1 MSRSTSPSAN
11 KPYGLAR
18 VCRVW
23 RIPRATAFRH
33 QSAIDAPPASPGRRG
48 PKSVLSDQQIL
59 DAIGVVLQKLE
70 FLGEGGRTFAC
81 RENGGE
87 SGVLVYRRK

>member
-23 RIPRATAFRH
+23 KIPRATACRH
-33 QSAIDAPPASPGRRG
+33 RNASDAPPPSNAKCG
-48 PKSVLSDQQIL
+48 PRNALSD
-59 DAIGVVLQKLE
+59 DH
-70 FLGEGGRTFAC
+70 RTVPAHDPRYSAFA
-81 RENGGE
+81 
-87 SGVLVYRRK
+87 